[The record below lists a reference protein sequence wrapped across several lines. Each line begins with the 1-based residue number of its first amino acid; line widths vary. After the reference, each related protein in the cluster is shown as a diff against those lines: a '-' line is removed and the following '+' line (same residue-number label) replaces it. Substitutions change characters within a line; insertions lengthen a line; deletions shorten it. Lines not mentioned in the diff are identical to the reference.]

1 MYAQRQQNEQPL
13 TSYIV
18 AHPVRTRYND
28 ILDAEAK
35 IIRDSTLFQNG
46 LGFPGEGRD
55 MWMGIREAAI
65 EMSTLEVSIVSG
77 YFSDSDFAEVY
88 SEYSPFNVHQEIIK
102 ELKAFGIEQFV
113 EILLERR
120 VVIKKICERNNWFEQ
135 ERQSF
140 IEHVDQKEF
149 DERSADWQKE
159 REAQLEAIAA
169 KRNVPLGSPATATD

>member
-1 MYAQRQQNEQPL
+1 MYAQRQQNEQSL

-28 ILDAEAK
+28 ILEAEAK
-35 IIRDSTLFQNG
+35 IIMDSTLFQNG
-46 LGFPGEGRD
+46 LGYPGEGRD

-65 EMSTLEVSIVSG
+65 EMSTLEVAIVSG
-77 YFSDSDFAEVY
+77 YFSDADFPEVY
-88 SEYSPFNVHQEIIK
+88 PEYSTLNVHQEVVK
-102 ELKAFGIEQFV
+102 ELKAFGIEQFIEV
-113 EILLERR
+113 LLQRR

-149 DERSADWQKE
+149 DERSVNWQKE
-159 REAQLEAIAA
+159 REEQLAKIVAQ
-169 KRNVPLGSPATATD
+169 RNVPLGSPAD